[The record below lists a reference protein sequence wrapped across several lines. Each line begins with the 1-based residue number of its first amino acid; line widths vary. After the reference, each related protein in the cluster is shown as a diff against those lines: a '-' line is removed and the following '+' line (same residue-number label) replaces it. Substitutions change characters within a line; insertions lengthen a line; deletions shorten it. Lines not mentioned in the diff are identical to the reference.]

1 MIISGE
7 IKNIYEWYAKAG
19 PKNRETQWVE
29 NHSALEF
36 AKLVLD
42 DSFENDIKENILNKI
57 STNQKIM
64 HAIPEKITRLDR
76 FNGGQRNH
84 DLSLY
89 AENDSEKI
97 AICFEAKVNEDLDVV
112 LSKKWKEGEKKGSNI
127 HRRIKNIIDTL
138 WNNTQNENYND
149 LKYQLLTGL
158 FGTIKFAEELNIKKC
173 VFCIYQIQ
181 IDKKT
186 KVKKTENEIQK
197 LLNCFNTNDK
207 VENNKL
213 FGPFKS
219 KNNIEFYISYLK
231 REKLKVK

>member
-7 IKNIYEWYAKAG
+7 IKNIDEWYVKAG

-29 NHSALEF
+29 KHSSFEF

-42 DSFENDIKENILNKI
+42 GSFENDIKKNILDKI
-57 STNQKIM
+57 STNQKIIY
-64 HAIPEKITRLDR
+64 AIPEKITRLDG

-84 DLSLY
+84 DLALY

-97 AICFEAKVNEDLDVV
+97 AICFEAKVNEDLDVI
-112 LSKKWKEGEKKGSNI
+112 LSKKLEEGKKEGSNI
-127 HRRIKNIIDTL
+127 YSRIKNIIDSL
-138 WNNTQNENYND
+138 WNNTQIENYED

-158 FGTIKFAEELNIKKC
+158 FGTIKFAEELKIKKC

-186 KVKKTENEIQK
+186 NVKKTENEIQK
-197 LLNCFNTNDK
+197 LLNCFNINDK
-207 VENNKL
+207 VQNNKL

-231 REKLKVK
+231 REKIKG

>member
-7 IKNIYEWYAKAG
+7 IKNIYEWYIKAG
-19 PKNRETQWVE
+19 QKNKEAQWVE

-36 AKLVLD
+36 AKFALD

-57 STNQKIM
+57 SANQKII
-64 HAIPEKITRLDR
+64 HAIPEKITRLDG

-84 DLSLY
+84 DLTLC
-89 AENDSEKI
+89 AKNDSEKI
-97 AICFEAKVNEDLDVV
+97 AICFEAKVNEDLDVI
-112 LSKKWKEGEKKGSNI
+112 LSKKWEEGEKKDSNI
-127 HRRIKNIIDTL
+127 HGRIKNIIDSL
-138 WNNTQNENYND
+138 WNNTQIENYND
-149 LKYQLLTGL
+149 LRYQLLTGL
-158 FGTIKFAEELNIKKC
+158 FGTIKFAEELKIKKC

-197 LLNCFNTNDK
+197 LLDCFNINDK
-207 VENNKL
+207 VQNNKL

-231 REKLKVK
+231 REKIKD